1 MKIKIKNRFSGEVQF
16 IADIDCRDDELTY
29 VKIGLAVKWAIKNN
43 ANLDGANLDGAN
55 LYGAN
60 LGCAN
65 LYGANLNRANLDGAN
80 LHGANLYGAT
90 LDGKKLIGKRPII
103 QVGPI
108 GSRSSYLV
116 GYLVEDGIAIKAGC
130 FFGTLEEFVE
140 RVKYTHDDNEH
151 SREYAAAI
159 EMIKAHD
166 KIWRGL

>member
-43 ANLDGANLDGAN
+43 ANLDGANLGGAN
-55 LYGAN
+55 L
-60 LGCAN
+60 
-65 LYGANLNRANLDGAN
+65 D
-80 LHGANLYGAT
+80 GANLYGAT

>member
-43 ANLDGANLDGAN
+43 ANLDGANLGGANLDGAN

-65 LYGANLNRANLDGAN
+65 LNRARLDGAN
-80 LHGANLYGAT
+80 
-90 LDGKKLIGKRPII
+90 LDGKKLIGKRPVI